1 MICQKAY
8 SVNISDVDF
17 TKSLKLSALFN
28 YFQDIACVGAESL
41 GIGIDTLIEK
51 YNVTWVITR
60 FRINIFRNPVLNEKI
75 TIETWHHG
83 HKRLEF
89 ERDFRVLDSDGNVIA
104 SAASAWIILDI
115 KTREIRRP
123 ELITYDPS
131 TIRDER
137 AIDGKFGRLRAVGE
151 LEAVYKKR
159 IGYSD
164 IDLNGHI
171 NNSKYVDYAMDCF
184 CTDRFS
190 EHSVKSFA
198 IDYISEA
205 LPEDMLVL
213 YKDISSN
220 TSLSYIEGINEKS
233 GKVVFRSQIEFE
245 TKS

>member
-1 MICQKAY
+1 MICQREY
-8 SVNISDVDF
+8 SINISDVDF

-28 YFQDIACVGAESL
+28 YFQDIASVGAESL
-41 GIGIDTLIEK
+41 GIGIDTLIDK

-60 FRINIFRNPVLNEKI
+60 FRIKIFRNPVLNEKI

-104 SAASAWIILDI
+104 AAASSWIILDI
-115 KTREIRRP
+115 KTREIRKP

-131 TIRDER
+131 TIREEH
-137 AIDGKFGRLRAVGE
+137 AIDCKVGRLKSVGE

-164 IDLNGHI
+164 IDFNGHL
-171 NNSKYVDYAMDCF
+171 NNTKYVDYAMDCF
-184 CTDRFS
+184 CIERLS
-190 EHSVKSFA
+190 EYSVKSIA

-205 LPEDMLVL
+205 LPEDILVL
-213 YKDISSN
+213 YKDVSSN
-220 TSLSYIEGINEKS
+220 ASLSYIEGTSEKS

-245 TKS
+245 AK